1 MRSGKQEHETDS
13 GALCAQGEQ
22 DARALTVTG
31 TARAKRDGA
40 RLETALRTLRRAH
53 ARQSDA
59 DETGAAEWLL
69 DNWYLAEREGRAAL
83 GDFQSAHRLRTA
95 AAAAAPETQTQTSTV
110 LSACCMGLVRA
121 CGADGLSLAAMEAYL
136 DRVEVT
142 KPADILWEA

>member
-22 DARALTVTG
+22 DARALTVRG

-53 ARQSDA
+53 ARQSDT

-69 DNWYLAEREGRAAL
+69 DNWYPRRTRGTRRARRFSER
-83 GDFQSAHRLRTA
+83 
-95 AAAAAPETQTQTSTV
+95 AP
-110 LSACCMGLVRA
+110 A
-121 CGADGLSLAAMEAYL
+121 ADGGCRGCA
-136 DRVEVT
+136 
-142 KPADILWEA
+142 